1 MFGIKYKMIS
11 KQEQKAKA
19 RAKAKARRK
28 LIKKIM
34 L

>member
-1 MFGIKYKMIS
+1 MYGINYKMIS
-11 KQEQKAKA
+11 KQEQKK
-19 RAKAKARRK
+19 RAKAKAKAKRK